1 MHFPDLNSSV
11 SWVLYKGTDL
21 DGLCIFCPS
30 QVWGAQVTR
39 RLESALSYVGHA
51 SNSPPW
57 FQPLSFPG
65 MPWEHSPRCAVCLLW
80 GSDLRLWYLWQISA
94 VQDPRKTW
102 WATGSLLSLVEDAV
116 SGAKIA
122 AAPCLPALA
131 LCFSASV
138 EGGPYMTIWQPT
150 CSPLVFCQSYGLWVC
165 QSSPCNV
172 RAFSGKGLFSLSL
185 SLSLMI
191 PWIGL
196 LSHIS
201 SLRLSSGHSGPV
213 LTLRDLWGSPCL
225 PA

>member
-1 MHFPDLNSSV
+1 MGCAFFALPRSEKLRWPGGWRVHCPMWAMHLIHLPGS
-11 SWVLYKGTDL
+11 T
-21 DGLCIFCPS
+21 CC
-30 QVWGAQVTR
+30 
-39 RLESALSYVGHA
+39 
-51 SNSPPW
+51 
-57 FQPLSFPG
+57 FPG

-150 CSPLVFCQSYGLWVC
+150 CSPFVFSQSYGLWVC

-185 SLSLMI
+185 FLSL
-191 PWIGL
+191 WWSRGL
-196 LSHIS
+196 
-201 SLRLSSGHSGPV
+201 GCC
-213 LTLRDLWGSPCL
+213 LTLAPSDCPQGIQALSL
-225 PA
+225 P